1 MKTAVKIAILATAGF
16 VSTACQHLST
26 PSKTSVTDAKVAM
39 LNDASYLCQ
48 KQLQGDISFKHTND
62 EVKLY
67 CTFTDK
73 TGKSVEVDAVAMV
86 RALAKDMVEGDTIK
100 SN

>member
-1 MKTAVKIAILATAGF
+1 MKTVAKIAILAMAGF
-16 VSTACQHLST
+16 ALAACQHLSKT
-26 PSKTSVTDAKVAM
+26 SKTSVADAKVAM

-48 KQLQGDISFKHTND
+48 KQLQGDISFKHIND

-67 CTFTDK
+67 CTFSDK
-73 TGKSVEVDAVAMV
+73 TGKSVQVDAVAMV
-86 RALAKDMVEGDTIK
+86 RAFAKDMVAGDTIK